1 MRRLAVIG
9 VLAWAVT
16 WLVNRSLRR
25 VEGSSMLPTLWP
37 DDLLLTVPPR
47 LAGGLRR
54 DDVVV
59 ARTPSGSATKRLA
72 GLPGE
77 AVLTGESHRHVAGTW
92 HRQATSSSRHPDRLV
107 ITPSRDEVVLLGDHP
122 AASTDSRTH
131 GPVAVTNVQRV
142 ALARLRPVTWLR
154 ARSPRPLDGPRRRL
168 TVRVVALDAEDRA
181 LLFQV
186 RDADG
191 SGETWWETPGGGL
204 EPGEDP
210 ITAARRELTEEVGSE
225 PAAVIDLHRVVERDT
240 TIADAQLVK
249 VEHVVAARLPA
260 TTVDPAGWTAT
271 EVEDIVTWRW
281 WTAEEL
287 ASTNDPVVPS
297 GLVDLLREARTA
309 LA

>member
-1 MRRLAVIG
+1 MRRLG
-9 VLAWAVT
+9 VLGLLTWAVT

-25 VEGSSMLPTLWP
+25 VEGSSMLPILWP
-37 DDLLLTVPPR
+37 DDLLFTVPPR

-54 DDVVV
+54 NDVVV
-59 ARTPSGSATKRLA
+59 ARTPSGTATKRLA

-77 AVLTGESHRHVAGTW
+77 AVLTGEGHRHAAGTW
-92 HRQATSSSRHPDRLV
+92 HRQATSSSGHPDRLV
-107 ITPSRDEVVLLGDHP
+107 ITPSLDEVVLLGDHP

-131 GPVAVTNVQRV
+131 GPVAVANVQRV
-142 ALARLRPVTWLR
+142 AIARLRPVTWLR
-154 ARSPRPLDGPRRRL
+154 ARPPRPLDGPRRRL

-191 SGETWWETPGGGL
+191 SGETWWEAPGGGL
-204 EPGEDP
+204 EPREDP
-210 ITAARRELTEEVGSE
+210 ITAARRELAEEVGHE
-225 PAAVIDLHRVVERDT
+225 PTAVADLHRVVERHT
-240 TIADAQLVK
+240 TIADARLVK
-249 VEHVVAARLPA
+249 VEHVVAARLPG
-260 TTVDPAGWTAT
+260 TTVDPAGWTST

-287 ASTNDPVVPS
+287 ASTDATIAPV
-297 GLVDLLREARTA
+297 GLAALVDEARAA

>member
-1 MRRLAVIG
+1 MRRLAVVV

-25 VEGSSMLPTLWP
+25 VEGSSMLPTLWA

-59 ARTPSGSATKRLA
+59 ARTPSGTATKRLA

-77 AVLTGESHRHVAGTW
+77 AVLTGEGHRHVAGTW
-92 HRQATSSSRHPDRLV
+92 HRHATSSSGHPDRLV
-107 ITPSRDEVVLLGDHP
+107 LTPSRDEVVLLGDHP

-131 GPVAVTNVQRV
+131 GPVAVANVQRV
-142 ALARLRPVTWLR
+142 ALARVRPVAWLR
-154 ARSPRPLDGPRRRL
+154 GRSPRPLDGPRRRP
-168 TVRVVALDAEDRA
+168 TVRVVALDPDDRV

-191 SGETWWETPGGGL
+191 SGERWWETPGGGL

-210 ITAARRELTEEVGSE
+210 VTAARRELAEEVGSE
-225 PAAVIDLHRVVERDT
+225 PTAVADLHQVVERT
-240 TIADAQLVK
+240 TTVASADLVK
-249 VEHVVAARLPA
+249 VEHVVAARLPDPS
-260 TTVDPAGWTAT
+260 VDPAGWTAT

-287 ASTNDPVVPS
+287 AGTEDPVVPA
-297 GLVDLLREARTA
+297 GLVDLLREARTT